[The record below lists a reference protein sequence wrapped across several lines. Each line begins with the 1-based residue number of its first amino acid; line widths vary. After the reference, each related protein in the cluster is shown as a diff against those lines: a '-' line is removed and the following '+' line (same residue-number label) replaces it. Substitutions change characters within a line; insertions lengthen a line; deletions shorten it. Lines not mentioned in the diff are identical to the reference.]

1 MALYENSIPI
11 LESDTEPVAV
21 FMPEVLTEI
30 KFPKKAVMLFMQDEV
45 DEFVKEQKADII
57 YIFDCIPRKIPIYR
71 VSYKG
76 SEICFCKTPLGGPA
90 AVQLMELLIA
100 QGVNQIVAA
109 GCCGALIEDKEGA
122 FYYPVKAV
130 RQEGT
135 SYQYLP
141 PSKTVATDSVVIDAI
156 RAAVEEAGY
165 TGKECITW
173 TTDAL
178 FRETPDM
185 VNKRRVE
192 GCSVVDMECASMAA
206 CASFRHVRFGQLL
219 FTADSLAGEEGH
231 DTRNWAE
238 ETFSVA
244 LRLAFTA
251 AAKLS

>member
-1 MALYENSIPI
+1 MSLNTNTIPI
-11 LESDTEPVAV
+11 LESDTEATAV

-30 KFPKKAVMLFMQDEV
+30 KFPKKAVMLFMQEEV
-45 DEFVKEQKADII
+45 DTFAKEQKAEII
-57 YIFDCIPRKIPIYR
+57 YIFDCIPRKIPIYK
-71 VSYKG
+71 VSYQG

-100 QGVNQIVAA
+100 QGVKQFVAA
-109 GCCGALIEDKEGA
+109 GCCGALIEDKEGT
-122 FYYPVKAV
+122 FYYPVEAV

-141 PSKTVATDSVVIDAI
+141 PAKTVTTDPAVMDAI
-156 RAAVEEAGY
+156 RTAVKNAGY
-165 TGKECITW
+165 MGKDCITW

-178 FRETPDM
+178 FRETPAM
-185 VNKRRVE
+185 VNKRREE

-206 CASFRHVRFGQLL
+206 CAAFRQVHFGQLL

-244 LRLAFTA
+244 LKLAFEA
-251 AAKLS
+251 AALA